1 MMVGG
6 KLLLWLKHT
15 RRGALGLLGLGI
27 ASSTAL
33 LQPATHRGRPIEVG
47 VRWAACYGANIDEQ
61 LLADYAIVILD
72 PAFGGSV
79 RDIAASGVLP
89 FGYVS
94 LGEIA
99 RSSQLFHVLRD
110 PAVLL
115 GENPVWPGTS
125 YVDVRNPAWSAL
137 IMKEAIPALLNRG
150 FSGIFL
156 DTLDTP
162 PHLEQIKPD
171 LYAGMTGAAID
182 LVRSIRQTFP
192 STPIIMNRGYAI
204 LSRVL
209 DDIDAVVAE
218 SLITTYDFGTNSYR
232 WVEPRN
238 TAAQLEM
245 LQAARAGGRQIPVL
259 SLDYWDPQD
268 TETVRAIYAKE
279 RALGHA
285 PYVSTILL
293 DRLIQEPAS

>member
-1 MMVGG
+1 
-6 KLLLWLKHT
+6 LWLKHT
-15 RRGALGLLGLGI
+15 RRGALGLLGWGVV
-27 ASSTAL
+27 SSAAL
-33 LQPATHRGRPIEVG
+33 PQSATHMRRPINTG
-47 VRWAACYGANIDEQ
+47 VRWAVCYGADVDEQ
-61 LLADYAIVILD
+61 LLTDYAIVILD
-72 PAFGGSV
+72 PAFNGPV
-79 RDIAASGVLP
+79 RDIAARGVQP

-99 RSSQLFHVLRD
+99 RSSRLFQILRD

-125 YVDVRNPAWSAL
+125 YVDVRNRAWSAL
-137 IMKEAIPALLNRG
+137 IIKEAIPALLDRG

-156 DTLDTP
+156 DTLDTL
-162 PHLEQIKPD
+162 PHLEQVEPRR
-171 LYAGMTGAAID
+171 YAGMTVAAID
-182 LVRSIRQTFP
+182 LVRSIRRSFP
-192 STPIIMNRGYAI
+192 GTPIIMNRGYAI

-218 SLITTYDFGTNSYR
+218 SLIATYDFQTNSYR
-232 WVEPRN
+232 WVEPRD
-238 TAAQLEM
+238 TAAQLE
-245 LQAARAGGRQIPVL
+245 LLHSARAAHRSIPVL

-268 TETVRAIYAKE
+268 SETVRAIYAKE

-293 DRLIQEPAS
+293 DRVIQEPAS